1 MRQTLDNLLSQT
13 VGLKYTLPN
22 TTSGIPEISVS
33 TKSDECYNILT
44 HDDDLAQVIYNGIID
59 YSYDEKDIDITRLD
73 ALHKRALKQKLKF
86 DKTDTVE
93 QQLNYGFYGEV
104 LLYLMLQKFH
114 QVGTFISRG
123 YFYNPLNK
131 RETTGFDTYQM
142 LNKPDGS
149 TELWFGE
156 VKFHKDFRTGITQIL
171 DKVNKSLSDEYFNLN
186 LMAIEDKE
194 CYVNSLALSPVLEA
208 FRNDPD
214 INLAQLAH
222 EQGVSFVYPMLVIF
236 NDEEKSYDDIIKS
249 VVRYTNKKY
258 PSLDIDFSL
267 NYSLF
272 FMFLPVSAVKNIKEL
287 VRSWILSNQP
297 LI

>member
-1 MRQTLDNLLSQT
+1 MRQTLNNLLSQT
-13 VGLKYTLPN
+13 IGLKYTLPN
-22 TTSGIPEISVS
+22 TTSGIPKISVS
-33 TKSDECYNILT
+33 TQSDECYNILT
-44 HDDDLAQVIYNGIID
+44 QDEDLAQVIYNGIID
-59 YSYDEKDIDITRLD
+59 YSYDEKDIDITKLD

-86 DKTDTVE
+86 DKKDTVE

-104 LLYLMLQKFH
+104 LLFLMLQKFH

-123 YFYNPLNK
+123 HFYNPLNK

-142 LNKPDGS
+142 LNKQDGS

-171 DKVNKSLSDEYFNLN
+171 DKINNSLSDEYFNLN
-186 LMAIEDKE
+186 LIAIEDKE

-222 EQGVSFVYPMLVIF
+222 EQGISFVYPMLVIF
-236 NDEEKSYDDIIKS
+236 NDEEKIYDDIIKS

-267 NYSLF
+267 DYSLF
-272 FMFLPVSAVKNIKEL
+272 FMFLPVCAVKDIKEL